1 MNTETPPT
9 LAAFVGPDAF
19 NVAALAAALAAGVSV
34 ALLVWLAYRFVADT
48 PPAGAQGRDQP
59 PPAFR
64 ATWWLIAAAA
74 HYSAPTLSWRY
85 RRTLDKRL
93 VAAGLDQALAAKHI
107 LAAQWLIAIAVAG
120 VIMLLHVMTAG
131 TPGVTGASLI
141 AAGSGLGW
149 IWPRLWLRECIALRQ
164 RALLRAL
171 PFMLDMT
178 TLCVE
183 AGLNLSGAL
192 QQAVRKGPPGPLRD
206 ELQRVLSDIRTGVPR
221 AQALRDLATRV
232 NTSAVTAL
240 VGTLI
245 QADTLGMNLAQ
256 ILRAQADQQRSDR
269 FLRAERLAMEA
280 PVKMLFPLIAFIFP
294 CTFVVIAFPIGIR
307 LLELSQ

>member
-1 MNTETPPT
+1 MNTDEASA
-9 LAAFVGPDAF
+9 LRIFVSPDTF
-19 NVAALAAALAAGVSV
+19 NVAVLGAALAAGVSV
-34 ALLVWLAYRFVADT
+34 TLLVWLAYRFVADT

-74 HYSAPTLSWRY
+74 HYTAPTLSWRY
-85 RRTLDKRL
+85 RRALDKRL
-93 VAAGLDQALAAKHI
+93 IAAGLDQALAARHI
-107 LAAQWLIAIAVAG
+107 LAAQWLVAIAVAG
-120 VIMLLHVMTAG
+120 VIALLHTVTAG
-131 TPGVTGASLI
+131 TPGLTGLLVI
-141 AAGSGLGW
+141 AAASGLGW

-206 ELQRVLSDIRTGVPR
+206 ELQRVLGDIRTGVPR
-221 AQALRDLATRV
+221 AQALRDFATRV
-232 NTSAVTAL
+232 NASAVTAL

-269 FLRAERLAMEA
+269 FLRAEKLAMEA

-294 CTFVVIAFPIGIR
+294 CTFVVIAFPIGIK

>member
-1 MNTETPPT
+1 MTTAETTWVAFAASSGFDPT
-9 LAAFVGPDAF
+9 GW
-19 NVAALAAALAAGVSV
+19 AAALAAGVSV
-34 ALLVWLAYRFVADT
+34 TLLVWLAYRFVADT

-64 ATWWLIAAAA
+64 MTWWLIAAAA
-74 HYSAPTLSWRY
+74 HYTAPTLSWRY
-85 RRTLDKRL
+85 RRVLDKRL
-93 VAAGLDQALAAKHI
+93 VAAGLDQALAPRHI
-107 LAAQWLIAIAVAG
+107 LAAQWLIAMVVAAVMA
-120 VIMLLHVMTAG
+120 LLHMLTAG
-131 TPGVTGASLI
+131 APGVTGALVMA
-141 AAGSGLGW
+141 AAGGLGW
-149 IWPRLWLRECIALRQ
+149 TWPRLWLRDCIALRQ

-206 ELQRVLSDIRTGVPR
+206 ELQRVLGDIRTGVPR
-221 AQALRDLATRV
+221 AQALRDFATRV
-232 NTSAVTAL
+232 NAPAVTAL
-240 VGTLI
+240 VGTLV

-294 CTFVVIAFPIGIR
+294 CTFVVIAFPIGVK
-307 LLELSQ
+307 LLELAQ